1 MFRHITIVL
10 GAIALGTAT
19 TACEQALA
27 PIQEQPAL
35 SRGSGSGSSNET
47 RLEANLTG
55 VDYLD
60 ADGRARYRDRG
71 GEQEL
76 QIEVEDGP
84 ANTDVTFWIDGRQV
98 GPVVTTDG
106 FGSARLN
113 LNSDDGDDVPSIGD
127 GTDVSVRAGGLVVVS
142 GMF

>member
-35 SRGSGSGSSNET
+35 SRGSSNET
-47 RLEANLTG
+47 RLEVDLTG
-55 VDYLD
+55 SIDFPD

-84 ANTDVTFWIDGRQV
+84 ADTEVTFFVGMNQV
-98 GPVVTTDG
+98 GSPVLTDNFG
-106 FGSARLN
+106 FARLN

-127 GTDVSVRAGGLVVVS
+127 GTAVSVRAGDLVVVS
-142 GMF
+142 GTF

>member
-35 SRGSGSGSSNET
+35 SRGSSNET

-55 VDYLD
+55 SIDYPD

-84 ANTDVTFWIDGRQV
+84 ANTPVTFLVDGKAV
-98 GPVVTTDG
+98 GSGTTDG
-106 FGSARLN
+106 FGDARLN
-113 LNSDDGDDVPSIGD
+113 LNSDEGEHVPSVVVGIE
-127 GTDVSVRAGGLVVVS
+127 VSVEAGDLVVVNGVFGS
-142 GMF
+142 

>member
-1 MFRHITIVL
+1 MFRPITIVL

-35 SRGSGSGSSNET
+35 SRGSSNET
-47 RLEANLTG
+47 RLEANLSG
-55 VDYLD
+55 VDYPD

-84 ANTDVTFWIDGRQV
+84 ANTPITFFVGDVAV
-98 GPVVTTDG
+98 GSGTTDE

-113 LNSDDGDDVPSIGD
+113 LNSDDGDTVPMVEA
-127 GTDVSVRAGGLVVVS
+127 GTKVSVTAGGGVVVS
-142 GMF
+142 GVFGL